1 LSRSEHHELE
11 NRLEVLTTHGLDHG
25 VGHLGS
31 MTAPDRQ
38 RLDPTEA

>member
-1 LSRSEHHELE
+1 LAPGMIIVDTVAQR
-11 NRLEVLTTHGLDHG
+11 VGLDHG